1 MGVNFEVKEGQTL
14 TVEGPAK
21 VTVTTDVHGSV
32 LIDGEPVGGTPPGGP
47 PPEDPATLSSLSPN
61 TAVAG
66 DAADIEMIVNG
77 SGFTPASVI
86 GFNGLDEPTAFIG
99 DTAVASGGKGGVFV
113 VPADCPVTVRNSGGM
128 SNELTFSFTA
138 AGRSSAARSAGRR

>member
-47 PPEDPATLSSLSPN
+47 PPEDPATLSSMPQTS
-61 TAVAG
+61 
-66 DAADIEMIVNG
+66 
-77 SGFTPASVI
+77 
-86 GFNGLDEPTAFIG
+86 
-99 DTAVASGGKGGVFV
+99 
-113 VPADCPVTVRNSGGM
+113 R
-128 SNELTFSFTA
+128 
-138 AGRSSAARSAGRR
+138 